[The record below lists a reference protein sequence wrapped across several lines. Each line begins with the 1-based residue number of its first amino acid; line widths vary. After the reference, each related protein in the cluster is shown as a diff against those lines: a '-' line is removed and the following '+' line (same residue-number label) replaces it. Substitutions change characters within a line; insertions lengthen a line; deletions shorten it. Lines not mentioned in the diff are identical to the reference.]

1 MTQHIPPHAL
11 SLFDLLA
18 RTWDLGTEIRDLR
31 FNVVGSTVAVTL
43 ADGALAFLQVAD
55 AEGPETR
62 MRSELETGRMTIR
75 PREKPLPLPA
85 RSQEPVAAVA
95 TGLCPVAQQGFAF
108 VHHDGAEIWRATAR
122 GQVLRIAR
130 AGEGRV
136 TALSALPDKRGLVVA
151 RGARMDIM
159 SPETGITLVST
170 GLEHAVT
177 RIAVSADAQRIAC
190 WGEGQLTVLNTADL
204 ACLARIAAEGRVIR
218 LRWSPEGRWIVGGCA
233 DKALLLV
240 DVAKGQVDRIVDFPA
255 PVTAVAF
262 SSKANAMIASGAFRV
277 VGWHLPDL
285 PFGPHEGVSVETG
298 KPGLTLVETVAV
310 HPLRDLCAVGYANGL
325 VTICQ
330 IGRREEMML
339 REGRGDAVTALA
351 WSPDGA
357 HLAIGTAAG
366 AASIAT
372 FPKTMF
378 K

>member
-1 MTQHIPPHAL
+1 MTKHSPPQSL

-18 RTWDLGTEIRDLR
+18 RTWDLGAEIRDVR

-43 ADGALAFLQVAD
+43 ADGVLAFLQVQD
-55 AEGPETR
+55 AEDPETR
-62 MRSELETGRMTIR
+62 MRTELETGRMTIR
-75 PREKPLPLPA
+75 PREKALPVPV
-85 RSQEPVAAVA
+85 RSQEPVAAVV

-122 GQVLRIAR
+122 GQQLRIAR

-136 TALSALPDKRGLVVA
+136 TALSALPDKRGLLVA
-151 RGARMDIM
+151 RGARMEIM
-159 SPETGITLVST
+159 SPENGITLEST
-170 GLEHAVT
+170 VLEHAVT
-177 RIAVSADAQRIAC
+177 RIGLSPDARQIAC
-190 WGEGQLTVLNTADL
+190 WGEGQMTILDAGDL
-204 ACLARIAAEGRVIR
+204 AKVAQIAADRQVNC
-218 LRWSPEGRWIVGGCA
+218 LDWSPDGRWIAGGCA
-233 DKALLLV
+233 DKSLLLV
-240 DVAKGQVDRIVDFPA
+240 DVVRGQADRIVDFPA
-255 PVTAVAF
+255 PVATVAF

-277 VGWHLPDL
+277 VGWQLPDL
-285 PFGPHEGVSVETG
+285 PFGAHEGEAVETG
-298 KPGLTLVETVAV
+298 KPGLTLVETVAA

-339 REGRGDAVTALA
+339 REGRGDAVTTLA
-351 WSPDGA
+351 WSPDGR

-366 AASIAT
+366 AVSIAT